1 MQEEHRGQ
9 DAAPKGPG
17 WGARPCWGWGRGE
30 ESKAPCKIIAP
41 DRSVSSARLGLN
53 FIMVSVTMATC
64 KNNVS
69 ASKANSP

>member
-1 MQEEHRGQ
+1 MQEEHREQ

-17 WGARPCWGWGRGE
+17 WGAWPCWGW

-64 KNNVS
+64 KNNGS
-69 ASKANSP
+69 PSKANSP